1 MIDTAISR
9 RSTFTAFRTG
19 TGAHGG
25 GTSAAKADAPTQSAP
40 ASRRMNLK
48 PTMPH

>member
-25 GTSAAKADAPTQSAP
+25 GTSAAKAERAALAAT
-40 ASRRMNLK
+40 ASRNRTRISLRIS
-48 PTMPH
+48 